1 MSPSR
6 RPARA
11 EPHAASL
18 AVRGGDATAVAGLP
32 PPAAGA
38 TLGGALDLAAARA
51 RLLRWAAFAP
61 AVLYLLVIL
70 APPLNHDVAAVLNF
84 AERWLAGE
92 RLYRDLIDVN
102 PPLIFVLN
110 LLPAALAAWTPL
122 DSVQALL
129 LCALALCAL
138 CWRLTLAL
146 LRDAAG
152 EARQG
157 PIEAAVMRAMVPML
171 CVVAAYDFAQREH
184 LMAVAALPYCALAA
198 RRIEGVAT
206 PPRRLVFGVAL
217 FAALGF
223 ALKPHFLAVPAL
235 VEAVVLLRRGPARAL
250 RDPVP
255 WLMAAVWL
263 AYLAAI
269 PLFFPDYFG
278 HVVPLV
284 WAYYLDIAQF
294 SAWEVLISPILGPAA
309 LALAVVLPV
318 ALRPSAGPLAQ
329 TLAAAAVGALVSA
342 VVQHKGW
349 TYHAIPVTM
358 LTAGAAAAALSRWL
372 DGALPAAGVA
382 GGGRG
387 GASDRRAAVAPVAAA
402 VATIGLGLY
411 AARGGEAP
419 WRELWFDS
427 DRAGRIAAFLK
438 REAYGER
445 LLVLSPDIYPVY
457 PALNYA
463 RSRSTLRTMNLWL
476 LQGVYRT
483 CPEDAARYRET
494 WEMSR
499 AEFFVYRTVAEDFAR
514 TPPAAVLVSRNPGI
528 PWCDGEFDFIEYF
541 TRHPLFAETWERYRP
556 AGEIE
561 GYRLFVR
568 EE

>member
-1 MSPSR
+1 MTPPQ
-6 RPARA
+6 RPPGLEPQAAALAARDEGA
-11 EPHAASL
+11 
-18 AVRGGDATAVAGLP
+18 AVAAGLGL
-32 PPAAGA
+32 AGA
-38 TLGGALDLAAARA
+38 DAGALEGRHLAAAARA
-51 RLLRWAAFAP
+51 RMLRWAAFAP

-70 APPLNHDVAAVLNF
+70 APPLNHDVAAVLDF

-110 LLPAALAAWTPL
+110 LVPAALAAWTPL
-122 DSVQALL
+122 DGVQALL
-129 LCALALCAL
+129 LSALGLCAL

-146 LRDAAG
+146 LRGAAG
-152 EARQG
+152 AARPG
-157 PIEAAVMRAMVPML
+157 PVEAAVLEAMVPLL
-171 CVVAAYDFAQREH
+171 CVVAGYDFGQREH
-184 LMAVAALPYCALAA
+184 LMAVVALPYCALAA
-198 RRIEGVAT
+198 RRIEGHS
-206 PPRRLVFGVAL
+206 PPPARLAAGVAVL
-217 FAALGF
+217 AALGF

-269 PLFFPDYFG
+269 PLLFPDYFG

-284 WAYYLDIAQF
+284 WAYYLDLAQF
-294 SAWEVLISPILGPAA
+294 GTWEVLFSPILGPAA
-309 LALAVVLPV
+309 LALALVLPL
-318 ALRPSAGPLAQ
+318 ALRRGAGPLAQ
-329 TLAAAAVGALVSA
+329 ALAAAACGALASA

-349 TYHAIPVTM
+349 TYHAVPVTM
-358 LTAGAAAAALSRWL
+358 LTAGAAAAALARWL
-372 DGALPAAGVA
+372 DRVLPAGVA
-382 GGGRG
+382 ARPG
-387 GASDRRAAVAPVAAA
+387 VAQAAA
-402 VATIGLGLY
+402 AIAALGLGLY

-419 WRELWFDS
+419 WRELWFHG
-427 DRAGRIAAFLK
+427 DRAGRIAAFVK

-463 RSRSTLRTMNLWL
+463 HARSTLRTMNLWL

-483 CPEDAARYRET
+483 CPENGARYRET

-514 TPPAAVLVSRNPGI
+514 TLPAAVLVSRNPGI
-528 PWCDGEFDFIEYF
+528 PWCGREFDFVEYF
-541 TRHPLFAETWERYRP
+541 ARHPLFAETWQRYRP

-561 GYRLFVR
+561 GYRLYVR

>member
-1 MSPSR
+1 MSPSPR
-6 RPARA
+6 AARA

-18 AVRGGDATAVAGLP
+18 AVRGGDATAAAGLP
-32 PPAAGA
+32 PGAGA

-122 DSVQALL
+122 DPVQALL
-129 LCALALCAL
+129 LCALGLCAL
-138 CWRLTLAL
+138 SWRLTATL
-146 LRDAAG
+146 LRGAAG
-152 EARQG
+152 PARQG
-157 PIEAAVMRAMVPML
+157 PVEAAVMHAMVPTI

-198 RRIEGVAT
+198 RRIEGVAP
-206 PPRRLVFGVAL
+206 PPRRLAFGVVL
-217 FAALGF
+217 LAALGF

-255 WLMAAVWL
+255 WLMAALWL

-269 PLFFPDYFG
+269 PVFFPDYFG

-284 WAYYLDIAQF
+284 WAYYLDIGGY
-294 SAWEVLISPILGPAA
+294 SAWEVLISPILGPAM
-309 LALAVVLPV
+309 LALAAVLPV
-318 ALRPSAGPLAQ
+318 ALRRGAGPLAQ
-329 TLAAAAVGALVSA
+329 VLAAAAVGALVAA

-349 TYHAIPVTM
+349 TYHALPVTM

-372 DGALPAAGVA
+372 DRALAA
-382 GGGRG
+382 GGGPGAVRG
-387 GASDRRAAVAPVAAA
+387 GERGAAA
-402 VATIGLGLY
+402 APAAAAIATIGLALY
-411 AARGGEAP
+411 AAHGGEAP
-419 WRELWFDS
+419 WRELWFHG